1 MAIDFTT
8 ADPEALQRR
17 RAIRNDPVQR
27 YRRLV
32 EIRAAEARIREFHSS
47 GQAWGTTHCADGQEA
62 VAVGLAAAAPPT
74 DLFWVAHRVHAMGLA
89 LGCTLE
95 SVFAENLG
103 RTTGSVGGIGGS
115 FHLTDVGV
123 GLIHSFTIIGT
134 QIAQAVGGAFA
145 SQVLGSDRVT
155 VAVFGDGAVNI
166 GVFHEALNLAALWK
180 APVVFILENNHYA
193 EFTHVDTVTTVTPLA
208 RRADSYGIP
217 WRVVDGQ
224 DVESVTSA
232 TTAALDHARHGGGPT
247 LVEMSTYRYLGHS
260 RSDPAA
266 YRPEGEADA
275 WHERD
280 PIKVEAAR
288 LLSEGLATD
297 DDLSAVDEL
306 VASDIAEAAEIAYSA
321 PNPPLSAMF
330 TNVWAPDPP
339 SGGSAGSV
347 R

>member
-1 MAIDFTT
+1 MAIDLNT
-8 ADPEALQRR
+8 ADPEALRR
-17 RAIRNDPVQR
+17 RLALRDDPVQR

-32 EIRAAEARIREFHSS
+32 EIRAAEERIREFHAS

-74 DLFWVAHRVHAMGLA
+74 DLFWVAHRVHAIGLA

-134 QIAQAVGGAFA
+134 QIAQALGGAFA
-145 SQVLGSDRVT
+145 SQVLDSDRVT
-155 VAVFGDGAVNI
+155 VAVFGDGATNI
-166 GVFHEALNLAALWK
+166 GVFHEALNLASLWK
-180 APVVFILENNHYA
+180 APVVFVLENNHYA
-193 EFTHVDTVTTVTPLA
+193 EFTHVDAVSTVTPLA

-217 WRVVDGQ
+217 WQVVDGQ
-224 DVESVTSA
+224 DVEAVTSA
-232 TTAALDHARHGGGPT
+232 TTSALEHARGGAGPT
-247 LVEMSTYRYLGHS
+247 LLEMSTYRYLGHS

-266 YRPEGEADA
+266 YRPEGEAEV

-288 LLSEGLATD
+288 LRALNVVSDA
-297 DDLSAVDEL
+297 DLSAIDES
-306 VASDIAEAAEIAYSA
+306 VANEIAAAADAAFSA
-321 PNPPLSAMF
+321 PKPPLSAMF
-330 TNVWAPDPP
+330 TNVWAPESTP
-339 SGGSAGSV
+339 
-347 R
+347 